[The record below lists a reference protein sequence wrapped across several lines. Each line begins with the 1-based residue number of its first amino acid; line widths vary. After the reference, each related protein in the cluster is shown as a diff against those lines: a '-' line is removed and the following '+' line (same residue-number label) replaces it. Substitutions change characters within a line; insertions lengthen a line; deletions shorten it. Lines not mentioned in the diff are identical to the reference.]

1 MKLEAVNRLGLVRRF
16 GNRRSLGLVYCAPV
30 RETSTFLR
38 RGRRTSSPP
47 QFGQTADIASVQLW
61 QNVHS

>member
-1 MKLEAVNRLGLVRRF
+1 M
-16 GNRRSLGLVYCAPV
+16 
-30 RETSTFLR
+30 TR

-47 QFGQTADIASVQLW
+47 QFGQTASIASVQAL